1 MGASCH
7 AKQLQQAVKQL
18 DPDCFGALAPA
29 NASNPGA
36 LSYLRCYYQALLGKA
51 ASHSMVGPEAGG
63 LDGKAITKLWVDA
76 FEKCPVVGQ
85 RGGGGV
91 AAAGVEA

>member
-1 MGASCH
+1 MGAACH

-36 LSYLRCYYQALLGKA
+36 LSYLRCYYQALLGEA

-76 FEKCPVVGQ
+76 FEKCPAVGR
-85 RGGGGV
+85 RGGGV
-91 AAAGVEA
+91 EAAGVEA